1 LDTQENSF
9 NLKAEI
15 KNLGMTQKDFAKHI
29 DRNIQTITRWVQGQ
43 VEIPKI
49 VILYIEAYKRSK
61 LLESILFEIK
71 NIQKA

>member
-1 LDTQENSF
+1 MDTQENSF